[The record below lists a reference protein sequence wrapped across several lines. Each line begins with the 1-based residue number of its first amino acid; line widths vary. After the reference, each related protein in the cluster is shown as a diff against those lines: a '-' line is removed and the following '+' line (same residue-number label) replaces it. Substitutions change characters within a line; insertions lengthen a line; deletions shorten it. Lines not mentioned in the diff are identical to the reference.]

1 MLSFLRRG
9 RRWFT
14 AAIGI
19 GVGGVF
25 GLYMGVGGPIEGG
38 RSAGNW
44 ITVGPYGFGA
54 REFEQS
60 RIQREEQL
68 KQALGDN
75 FDARAMRAT
84 IDQMATNVI
93 VQRAVLAI
101 EAEHQG
107 LVVAT
112 KEIERSI
119 LDVPGFRGSDNRF
132 DRQQFSDWVEY
143 NYGNERNFMRDQ
155 RTRLLAEKMLTFM
168 RSNAA
173 VTDDEARLSV
183 RQRLEEVRIGFVAL
197 DAGEAPEDFEPE
209 EIQVDAFLEARES
222 EARDLY
228 SQRNATFNVPE
239 QVRARHI
246 LFRVDK
252 DADEEAVDAARKKA
266 EIAIVRLEEEEFADL
281 AEEISD
287 DVGSKLEGG
296 DLGFFGRGRMVK
308 AFEDAAFALEAGQTT
323 EPVRSDF
330 GFHVIRVE
338 EKKAAENRSFE
349 EVREELAVELLGRDA
364 AREDARALAQTI
376 SAEVSGD
383 KDLETAVRDQDLT
396 LERSGL
402 LRRRPDGF
410 VPSLG
415 AAQDL
420 MAAAFTMQPGES
432 SPRVF
437 EVGEKFVLVQLL
449 ERNAVDPAEIDG
461 QLEAERKKLLER
473 KRSAQV
479 ETWIQ
484 WRRRSLEA
492 SGQLT
497 IDLAS
502 IQSLR

>member
-14 AAIGI
+14 AAIVI

-25 GLYMGVGGPIEGG
+25 VLYMGVGGPIEGG

-119 LDVPGFRGSDNRF
+119 LDVPGFRGPDNRF
-132 DRQQFSDWVEY
+132 DRQLFSDWVEY

-155 RTRLLAEKMLTFM
+155 RTHLLAEKMLTFM

-296 DLGFFGRGRMVK
+296 DLGFFGRGQVVEAGRGRGPAGEHQGEYEAEHQDAEAGVGRPDDRRLDLVHRPVDGGRGDQH
-308 AFEDAAFALEAGQTT
+308 ADRRAQQAHPQGFELQHPDDSPASHADGDQHAELVGALEHGHQQ
-323 EPVRSDF
+323 
-330 GFHVIRVE
+330 HVH
-338 EKKAAENRSFE
+338 
-349 EVREELAVELLGRDA
+349 G
-364 AREDARALAQTI
+364 
-376 SAEVSGD
+376 
-383 KDLETAVRDQDLT
+383 
-396 LERSGL
+396 ERS
-402 LRRRPDGF
+402 
-410 VPSLG
+410 
-415 AAQDL
+415 
-420 MAAAFTMQPGES
+420 
-432 SPRVF
+432 
-437 EVGEKFVLVQLL
+437 
-449 ERNAVDPAEIDG
+449 
-461 QLEAERKKLLER
+461 
-473 KRSAQV
+473 
-479 ETWIQ
+479 
-484 WRRRSLEA
+484 
-492 SGQLT
+492 
-497 IDLAS
+497 S
-502 IQSLR
+502 I